1 MWFVWFSE
9 AIGAEMAAA
18 KSWRGSLGMNIMLS
32 EMSFV
37 MELSNIIFGI
47 VEKDGQF
54 DTNEFPCIQQHD
66 CNK

>member
-1 MWFVWFSE
+1 
-9 AIGAEMAAA
+9 
-18 KSWRGSLGMNIMLS
+18 MNIMLS

-54 DTNEFPCIQQHD
+54 DTN
-66 CNK
+66 